1 MYFSDA
7 RVCFR
12 KIPSCYCRF
21 FFARTSEITN
31 TPSPLLKKKQWHSR
45 ATRILGIKAK
55 TQRRLFYS
63 KYIGVL
69 YMQPNFNDLRVLS
82 HFRSLDVMQNSK
94 MWLKLWEYRKYFA
107 FICQQNELTY
117 GIPEYR
123 KYKTCQYQNSMIA
136 AFVIYF
142 GETKKSLRGRDFFS
156 FEISL
161 YFSKYFSLHLF
172 IFILLR
178 SPLITFKL
186 KLDCEQ
192 SLFFFRFNKSNARAR
207 ERRSGETRE
216 TRAASPVSRHQSRA
230 WPFACL
236 AFARRTTEKRET
248 ARSLSLS
255 RFVFVTSVSQ
265 QHYSGV
271 FYTG

>member
-1 MYFSDA
+1 
-7 RVCFR
+7 
-12 KIPSCYCRF
+12 
-21 FFARTSEITN
+21 
-31 TPSPLLKKKQWHSR
+31 
-45 ATRILGIKAK
+45 
-55 TQRRLFYS
+55 
-63 KYIGVL
+63 
-69 YMQPNFNDLRVLS
+69 MQPNFNDLRVLS

-161 YFSKYFSLHLF
+161 YFSKYFSLHLV

-192 SLFFFRFNKSNARAR
+192 SLLFFRFR
-207 ERRSGETRE
+207 EQC
-216 TRAASPVSRHQSRA
+216 TRAGAAKRRDARNEGGLSRLAPSVTRVVICVSRVCSTDYRK
-230 WPFACL
+230 
-236 AFARRTTEKRET
+236 KRDC
-248 ARSLSLS
+248 S
-255 RFVFVTSVSQ
+255 
-265 QHYSGV
+265 
-271 FYTG
+271 

>member
-31 TPSPLLKKKQWHSR
+31 TPSPLLKKSQWHSR

-142 GETKKSLRGRDFFS
+142 GETKKSLRGRDFFA

-161 YFSKYFSLHLF
+161 
-172 IFILLR
+172 
-178 SPLITFKL
+178 
-186 KLDCEQ
+186 
-192 SLFFFRFNKSNARAR
+192 
-207 ERRSGETRE
+207 
-216 TRAASPVSRHQSRA
+216 
-230 WPFACL
+230 
-236 AFARRTTEKRET
+236 
-248 ARSLSLS
+248 
-255 RFVFVTSVSQ
+255 
-265 QHYSGV
+265 
-271 FYTG
+271 